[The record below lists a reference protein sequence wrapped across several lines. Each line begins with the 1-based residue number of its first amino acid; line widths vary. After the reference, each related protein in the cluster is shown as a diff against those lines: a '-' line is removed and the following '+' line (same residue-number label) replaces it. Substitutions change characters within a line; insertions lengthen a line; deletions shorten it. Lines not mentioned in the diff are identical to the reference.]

1 MRRGRRLAISQEEKV
16 ARKIGKELTDFTLDL
31 EAVGK
36 YLSLQPYI
44 VYSRVVEVLEATEY
58 NRTEK
63 TYNTDWNEYENDD
76 NVF

>member
-1 MRRGRRLAISQEEKV
+1 MRRARRLPISQEEKV